1 MTGEV
6 NFCVPIS
13 WPVSQQG
20 LDAFQV
26 TAGCAHCTT
35 RELIK
40 KNTPKKKKTVTQLPG
55 IHTSTSHVV
64 VAHRETQWDT
74 ERPHEDKRQ
83 PTRLT
88 TDLKFGS
95 TNKPVRAHT
104 PVKTKRAPS
113 LNPHHSLT
121 ARVCTPLLVLCFF
134 SRYKLTGRSLGTAE
148 AARGRYGWFLRIS
161 TRGEEDSVSQ
171 QLDKV
176 NQLHREKV
184 DRWIKTDLYSIS
196 NLQDK
201 FKWLNPQ
208 WL

>member
-1 MTGEV
+1 M
-6 NFCVPIS
+6 
-13 WPVSQQG
+13 SQQG

-40 KNTPKKKKTVTQLPG
+40 KNTPKKKKKTVTQLPG

-148 AARGRYGWFLRIS
+148 AARGRYG
-161 TRGEEDSVSQ
+161 
-171 QLDKV
+171 
-176 NQLHREKV
+176 
-184 DRWIKTDLYSIS
+184 
-196 NLQDK
+196 
-201 FKWLNPQ
+201 
-208 WL
+208 